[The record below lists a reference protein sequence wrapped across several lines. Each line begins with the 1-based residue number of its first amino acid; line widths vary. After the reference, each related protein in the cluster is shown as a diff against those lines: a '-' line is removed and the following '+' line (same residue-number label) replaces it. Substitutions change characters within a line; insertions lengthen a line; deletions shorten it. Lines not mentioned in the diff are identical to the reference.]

1 MVETSLV
8 VEPHQDTDGPRLEI
22 PIRVSSSLPRSLAKA
37 VAVTAALSLLAL
49 PTILSGW
56 SDLARV
62 GLALA
67 GAFAASMLQVF
78 GLPLPKSVSLPR
90 LGRERF
96 GGTATPQ

>member
-1 MVETSLV
+1 
-8 VEPHQDTDGPRLEI
+8 
-22 PIRVSSSLPRSLAKA
+22 
-37 VAVTAALSLLAL
+37 LSLLAL

-78 GLPLPKSVSLPR
+78 GLPLSQAVSRPVEYAGLAEQPGLR
-90 LGRERF
+90 G
-96 GGTATPQ
+96 